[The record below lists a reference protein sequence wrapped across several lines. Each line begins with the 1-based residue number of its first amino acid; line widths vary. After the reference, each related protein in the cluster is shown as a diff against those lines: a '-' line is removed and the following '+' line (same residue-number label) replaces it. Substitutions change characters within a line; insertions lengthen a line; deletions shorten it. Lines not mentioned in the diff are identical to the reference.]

1 MKNKIITLLFIL
13 FSSLGFSQLSKTH
26 YIPPITS
33 GPSNANPQDQYLYIS
48 TPNNGDVNVTIN
60 IIGSNSESQV
70 ISKDNPWIYTISQDG
85 YSSLVQDPSSS
96 GQVTNNRGFIV
107 ESDSPIYVSARL
119 NAGGAQAGALVSK
132 GENAL
137 GTIFRVG
144 TYDNQG
150 SVSSNYM
157 NFFSFMATEDNT
169 IVNLTNNLAN
179 GFEFEHS
186 NEQFPINNIILNR
199 GESYVL
205 AARADKASA
214 NRAGL
219 IGTLISSD
227 KPIVVNTGSANG
239 SFGTGGAR
247 DYGIDQ
253 IVDLSKVGKEYIFV
267 KGNGENSYENV
278 LVVVHE
284 DNTEIFVNGDSKVTR
299 NAGEYYIVE
308 GDQFINN
315 NMYVNTSKD
324 SFVYQGIGGTTS
336 EANQGM
342 FFVPPLS
349 CGSRGD
355 VDNIPQIDK
364 IGTLTFTGGITIVTK
379 ENSEVLINGDDLSSQ
394 PGSVNITGPTS
405 VTAKNSYVT
414 YKITGLTGNVS
425 VSSSDELYVSYFN
438 FNGAA
443 ASGSFFS
450 GFASN
455 PSLDLNLSASK
466 LGSCINESGTSNV
479 VLNVSNNGNFDSV
492 QWEKKNN
499 DNTWSQISGEINSE
513 FMPTEIGSYRVKG
526 IIACD
531 GTVVE
536 YYSSEIPISQCPT
549 DFDGDGIINN
559 IDLDLDND
567 GILNSV
573 ESKGIGNI
581 DFSNTASPIINLPDG
596 TAINGV
602 ISGSIEKKGRDDHS
616 LNGNLSTFEM
626 QVEDG
631 VDQELKYALTFSENL
646 NINIKDNPNV
656 SVAIRKGESFIIKS
670 SPASSNITLLDPSN
684 NLLIDTNFD
693 DEFENNVTEFT
704 SNEIRFKFNTN
715 STATIDYELFATE
728 INGITF
734 THKYSTTETGESIF
748 VPSVYV
754 YDYKNDSDGDGN
766 EDMFEIDSDNDG
778 CNDIIEADF
787 TALENY
793 QGDPDNNGIYGDG
806 AQTFDNGLV
815 TGRGLIKIHND
826 ANGYGTDPKKDSN
839 GNYLFQITGS
849 PVQIIDEPISTV
861 GCEGSTIEFEIN
873 ATSSGGDISYQWQF
887 FNLENSNWDNLSDS
901 DSYSGTN
908 SSKLIISSISTSMD
922 GRYRVAL
929 KSETYLCE
937 SYSDENINL
946 SVNAAPDNPIVSQI
960 QTFCQSDSSKIS
972 DLNTNNL
979 GSNTLFWYDSID
991 STTPLDSSTLLE
1003 HNTFYYAEYVDEKG
1017 CVSSGRT
1024 ESKAFISNPIL
1035 TSNLEEL
1042 CIGETASL
1050 TIENIA
1056 KTASDFASD
1065 NDLVFIANNGEPVSW
1080 PTEYGKTYFL
1090 IQANTNKVGFEPI
1103 DWPDAKELT
1112 DSYNSGDSNASA
1124 RMYIILNAEME
1135 NTVWNG
1141 LNSMGLTGSNGVA
1154 FWLGLYQDLNDPE
1167 YQEPGNEAQN
1177 YAGWKWVN
1185 GQKLSDTGYTNW
1197 FTAEPNNAGGT
1208 EHHGQFEFGNF
1219 GIKWNDMSVGSQ
1231 SGKSWPLFEY
1241 TGSTDI
1247 VWGYYDK
1254 DGNEIEFTDQPG
1266 TGSLDVSP
1274 TETTTYYVKVSVNDV
1289 ICYAEKTVIVNP
1301 NPISNAI
1308 QDYIFCDDDL
1318 DGDANNGSIVL
1329 EESNFE
1335 VLKSS
1340 ILGDNQSVNDFT
1352 VSFHLSEND
1361 AQTNSPIIFPFTT
1374 PEKDP
1379 LNLHWESQTT
1389 EIFVRIVNITTGC
1402 VNVGSSFNLVVN
1414 TLPIT
1419 FEVDDIIL
1427 CDDNRDG
1434 IVDGFNLSS
1443 RTNEL
1448 RSGNES
1454 TDPDDTDNQSPDN
1467 FPVSY
1472 HLSIDDAN
1480 DLNNN
1485 GLVSPYKSGNETIF
1499 YRIEKRSNEGNLIC
1513 IKTGE
1518 AFNIVVENLPFANE
1532 VNILRECDGDD
1543 PLDTNSEDGKFP
1555 FDVSKIQEKLLDG
1568 QTDVSTYYFDENDVF
1583 IGNVL
1588 PNIFETTSQTI
1599 TITIENNSDLK
1610 CSDSTTLEFI
1620 VDDSPEFYE
1629 VIIPSNCDDGVSDI
1643 DGYSE
1648 FDTSS
1653 ITETLLTNPL
1663 NNQMQSLDNY
1673 SVSYT
1678 FIDENGGS
1686 QTTSNLP
1693 NPFNTKTQSVSV
1705 TVTNKINNSCIIS
1718 ENIEFIVTPLPV
1730 INENLIKIE
1739 QCDDGKGSENDG
1751 VTLHN
1756 LTESQSLFSTNFIN
1770 ETFEYYSDE
1779 NLTQKINNPAAFY
1792 NDPLYD
1798 EVWIKITNEN
1808 GCERISKTQNG
1819 NERLKIEITVGASEI
1834 SETFIEDNNTLY
1846 AVCEDSNALSQD
1858 GLSVFSSTVLQEIN
1872 DKLIASKAIFQ
1883 DQNIRVTLHRN
1894 STDGLTGDNPINLSE
1909 KFTTS
1914 TPYTQEI
1921 WARVVNIDI
1930 TKFTCLGFA
1939 KVGELYVEP
1948 KPIANPVTIE
1958 KQCDGD
1964 SPLDFNS
1971 QDGIYPFEVS
1981 LIEEQVL
1988 NGQTDTTVTYFNEDG
2003 TQIKNFGPIFETASQ
2018 TITIRVEKNPSYPDI
2033 SNPDGLCYDETTL
2046 EFVVN
2051 DSPEAYPVV
2060 ITPHC
2065 DGDDGGSDI
2074 DGFDNFDTSEV
2085 IDLLTTNPV
2094 SGISQDLTNLNIEFT
2109 YLDELGSIQTDS
2121 KLPNPFNTK
2130 TQTVSVT
2137 IENPLNLN
2145 CIINEEIDFVV
2156 NSLPSFDIDDPT
2168 IVCLNPLPDNP
2179 LEIGTYN
2186 WKEGNDPTVYN
2197 YSWSR
2202 VDLNGAQDTAYNET
2216 TPTVKVDKGGVY
2228 TVIVEDPITFC
2239 TRSKSITVTE
2249 SEIANISL
2257 DDITIEDL
2265 TNDNTNTITI
2275 DTLNLGIGDY
2285 EFSLDEAFGPYQDEP
2300 VFESVK
2306 PGIHTIYIRD
2316 KNSYYTYD
2324 YGCGIA
2330 QIDVSVVGYRK
2341 YFTPNGDGVNETW
2354 KILGIRSDFNA
2365 GSKVYIFDRF
2375 GKLLKQLD
2383 PLSNGWDGTY
2393 LGKPMPATDYW
2404 FRTYLEDGREFKGHF
2419 SLVRGN

>member
-13 FSSLGFSQLSKTH
+13 FSSIAFSQLSKTH

-33 GPSNANPQDQYLYIS
+33 GPSNANPEDQYLYIS
-48 TPNNGDVNVTIN
+48 TPNKADVNVTIN
-60 IIGSNSESQV
+60 IIGGGSESKV
-70 ISKDNPWIYTISQDG
+70 IFNDNPWVYSISQDG
-85 YSSLVQDPSSS
+85 YSSFVQDPETTS
-96 GQVTNNRGFIV
+96 QITNNKGFII
-107 ESDSPIYVSARL
+107 EADSPIYVSARL

-132 GENAL
+132 GENAF

-169 IVNLTNNLAN
+169 IVNLTNNLTN
-179 GFEFEHS
+179 GFDFENS
-186 NEQFPINNIILNR
+186 NEQFPINNIVLNR

-284 DNTEIFVNGDSKVTR
+284 DNTEIFVNGDRKVTR

-324 SFVYQGIGGTTS
+324 TFVYQGIGGTTS

-355 VDNIPQIDK
+355 VDNIPQIDS
-364 IGTLTFTGGITIVTK
+364 IGALTFTGGITIVTK
-379 ENSEVLINGDDLSSQ
+379 ENSEVIINGDEISSQ
-394 PGSVNITGPTS
+394 PGGINVTGPTS

-414 YKITGLTGNVS
+414 YKVTGLTGNVS

-455 PSLDLNLSASK
+455 PSLDLNLSATK
-466 LGSCINESGTSNV
+466 LGSCINEAGTSNIE
-479 VLNVSNNGNFDSV
+479 LNVSNNGNFDSV

-499 DNTWSQISGEINSE
+499 DNTWSSITGQTNSK
-513 FMPTEIGSYRVKG
+513 FTPTEIGTFRVKG

-531 GTVVE
+531 GQTVE
-536 YYSSEIPISQCPT
+536 YFSSEIPISQCPD

-559 IDLDLDND
+559 VDLDQDND

-573 ESKGIGNI
+573 ESRGIGNI
-581 DFSNTASPIINLPDG
+581 DFSNTASPTINLSDG

-602 ISGSIEKKGRDDHS
+602 ISGLVSGDGS
-616 LNGNLSTFEM
+616 LTGTNQSFEM
-626 QVEDG
+626 QVEAG
-631 VDQELKYALTFSENL
+631 VDNELKYTLNFTENL
-646 NINIKDNPNV
+646 NINIKDNPNI
-656 SVAIRKGESFIIKS
+656 SVAIRNGESFIIKS

-684 NLLIDTNFD
+684 NLLVDTNFD

-715 STATIDYELFATE
+715 STATIDYELFATK
-728 INGITF
+728 IDGVTF
-734 THKYSTTETGESIF
+734 THKYSTTETGESVF
-748 VPSVYV
+748 VPNVYV
-754 YDYKNDSDGDGN
+754 YDYKNDSDEDGT
-766 EDMFEIDSDNDG
+766 EDMFDLDSDNDG
-778 CNDIIEADF
+778 CDDIIEADF

-793 QGDPDNNGIYGDG
+793 QGDPDNDGIYGDG
-806 AQTFDNGLV
+806 TQTFDNGLV
-815 TGRGLIKIHND
+815 NSRGLIKIHNEAD
-826 ANGYGTDPKKDSN
+826 GYNTDPKMDSN
-839 GNYLFQITGS
+839 GNYLFQIAGV
-849 PVQIIDEPISTV
+849 PVQIIDEPSSTE
-861 GCEGSTIEFEIN
+861 GCEGSTVEFEIN
-873 ATSSGGDISYQWQF
+873 ATSSGEGISYQWQF

-901 DSYSGTN
+901 DSYSGTS

-937 SYSDENINL
+937 SFSDGNVNL
-946 SVNAAPDNPIVSQI
+946 SVNTAPDNPIVTQI

-972 DLNTNNL
+972 DLKTNNL
-979 GSNTLFWYDSID
+979 GSNTLYWYDSID
-991 STTPLDSSTLLE
+991 STTPLDSSSLLE
-1003 HNTFYYAEYVDEKG
+1003 HNSFYYAEYVDEKG
-1017 CVSSGRT
+1017 CISSGRT

-1035 TSNLEEL
+1035 TSTFEEL

-1065 NDLVFIANNGEPVSW
+1065 NDLVFIKNNGEPVSW
-1080 PTEYGKTYFL
+1080 STEYGQTYFL

-1124 RMYIILNAEME
+1124 RMYVILNADME
-1135 NTVWNG
+1135 NAVWNG

-1231 SGKSWPLFEY
+1231 NGKSWPLFEY

-1308 QDYIFCDDDL
+1308 QDYVFCDDDL

-1335 VLKSS
+1335 VLKPS
-1340 ILGDNQSVNDFT
+1340 ILGDNQSLNDFT
-1352 VSFHLSEND
+1352 VSFHLSEDD
-1361 AQTNSPIIFPFTT
+1361 AQTNNPIIFPFTT

-1379 LNLHWESQTT
+1379 LKLHWESQTT
-1389 EIFVRIVNITTGC
+1389 EIFVRIVNNTTGC

-1434 IVDGFNLSS
+1434 IVDGFDLSS

-1499 YRIEKRSNEGNLIC
+1499 YRIEKRSNEGDLIC

-1532 VNILRECDGDD
+1532 VTILRQCDGDD

-1568 QTDVSTYYFDENDVF
+1568 QTDVTTYYFDENDVF

-1599 TITIENNSDLK
+1599 TITVENDSDLK

-1756 LTESQSLFSTNFIN
+1756 LTESQSLFSTNFTN

-1779 NLTQKINNPAAFY
+1779 NLTQKIDNPTSFY

-1798 EVWIKITNEN
+1798 EVWVKIISEN

-1858 GLSVFSSTVLQEIN
+1858 GLSVFSSSVLQEIN

-1909 KFTTS
+1909 EFTTS

-1930 TKFTCLGFA
+1930 TEFTCLGFE

-1964 SPLDFNS
+1964 SPLDLDS
-1971 QDGIYPFEVS
+1971 QDGIYPFDVS

-1988 NGQTDTTVTYFNEDG
+1988 NGQTDATVTYFNEDG
-2003 TQIKNFGPIFETASQ
+2003 TQIKNFGPVFETASQ
-2018 TITIRVEKNPSYPDI
+2018 TVTIRVEKKPSYPDI
-2033 SNPDGLCYDETTL
+2033 SNPDGLCYDETSL

-2051 DSPEAYPVV
+2051 DSPEAYPV
-2060 ITPHC
+2060 ILAPHC
-2065 DGDDGGSDI
+2065 DGDDGDSDI
-2074 DGFDNFDTSEV
+2074 DGFDNFDTSEI
-2085 IDLLTTNPV
+2085 IDLLTTNPI
-2094 SGISQDLTNLNIEFT
+2094 SGISQDVSKLNIEFT
-2109 YLDELGSIQTDS
+2109 YLNELGSIQTDS

-2145 CIINEEIDFVV
+2145 CIITQEIDFVV
-2156 NSLPSFDIDDPT
+2156 NPLPSFDIDDE
-2168 IVCLNPLPDNP
+2168 IVVCLNPLPDNP

-2186 WKEGNDPTVYN
+2186 WNGGNDPTIYN

-2202 VDLNGAQDTAYNET
+2202 VDLNGAQDTAYSET
-2216 TPTVKVDKGGVY
+2216 TQTIKVDKGGVY
-2228 TVIVEDPITFC
+2228 TVIVEDAITFC

-2249 SEIANISL
+2249 SEMANISL
-2257 DDITIEDL
+2257 DDITVEDL

-2330 QIDVSVVGYRK
+2330 QIDVSVIGYRK

-2404 FRTYLEDGREFKGHF
+2404 FRTFLE
-2419 SLVRGN
+2419 VRRWQVSF

>member
-13 FSSLGFSQLSKTH
+13 FSSLGFSQLSKIH

-70 ISKDNPWIYTISQDG
+70 ISKDTPWIYTISQDG
-85 YSSLVQDPSSS
+85 YSSFVQDPSST

-169 IVNLTNNLAN
+169 SVNLTNNLTN

-199 GESYVL
+199 GESYLL

-253 IVDLSKVGKEYIFV
+253 IVDLSKVGKEYVFV

-324 SFVYQGIGGTTS
+324 TFVYQGIGGTTS

-394 PGSVNITGPTS
+394 PGSINVTGPTS

-414 YKITGLTGNVS
+414 YKVTGLTGNVS

-513 FMPTEIGSYRVKG
+513 FTPTEIGSYRVKG

-536 YYSSEIPISQCPT
+536 YYSSEIPISQCPD

-559 IDLDLDND
+559 VDLDQDND

-573 ESKGIGNI
+573 ESRGVGNI
-581 DFSNTASPIINLPDG
+581 DFSNTASPTIRLSDG
-596 TAINGV
+596 TAINGA
-602 ISGSIEKKGRDDHS
+602 ISGLVSGDGS
-616 LNGNLSTFEM
+616 LSGQNQSFEM
-626 QVEDG
+626 QVEAG
-631 VDQELKYALTFSENL
+631 VDQELKYALTFNENF

-656 SVAIRKGESFIIKS
+656 SVAIRNGESFIIKS
-670 SPASSNITLLDPSN
+670 SPASSNITLLDPNN
-684 NLLIDTNFD
+684 NLLVDTNFD
-693 DEFENNVTEFT
+693 DEFENNITEFT

-715 STATIDYELFATE
+715 STATIDYELFATK
-728 INGITF
+728 IDGVTF
-734 THKYSTTETGESIF
+734 THKYSTTETGESVF
-748 VPSVYV
+748 VPNVYV

-766 EDMFEIDSDNDG
+766 EDMFERDSDNDG
-778 CNDIIEADF
+778 CDDVIEADF

-793 QGDPDNNGIYGDG
+793 QGDPDNDGIYGTG

-815 TGRGLIKIHND
+815 DDRGRIKMHFD
-826 ANGYGTDPKKDSN
+826 NGGYDKDPKKDSN
-839 GNYLFQITGS
+839 DNYLFQTVGS
-849 PVQIIDEPISTV
+849 PAVIRTQPQSTS
-861 GCEGSTIEFEIN
+861 GCEGSIVEFEVS
-873 ATSSGGDISYQWQF
+873 ATSESGAIQYQWQF
-887 FNLENSNWDNLSDS
+887 YNLTNETWDDLEDTGA
-901 DSYSGTN
+901 YSGTKTE
-908 SSKLIISSISTSMD
+908 KLTLSSITTEMD
-922 GRYRVAL
+922 GRYRVL
-929 KSETYLCE
+929 VNSEFYLCE
-937 SYSDENINL
+937 TESDGNVNL
-946 SVNAAPDNPIVSQI
+946 QVISSPDPPIVSPI
-960 QTFCQSDSSKIS
+960 QTFCFTDSPTVGDLIIDPSNPAGLTIQIFDDYDPNDASVGNELDTTVALIDGQKYYIQVTNSDGCVSVAKSETKVLLSNPVLTASIAESCPGDEITITVSGVPQTALDFELANPTLTKILS
-972 DLNTNNL
+972 DHVNDEGRISTYFVDPTARTFTQAENLLPTYGTGASMYQINDLNEHDAVWNSIVKNNL
-979 GSNTLFWYDSID
+979 DGQIPLWLGLKQIPSLNPNQKFDEGWFWLDGRK
-991 STTPLDSSTLLE
+991 LDSSW
-1003 HNTFYYAEYVDEKG
+1003 
-1017 CVSSGRT
+1017 
-1024 ESKAFISNPIL
+1024 
-1035 TSNLEEL
+1035 NLWQ
-1042 CIGETASL
+1042 S
-1050 TIENIA
+1050 
-1056 KTASDFASD
+1056 
-1065 NDLVFIANNGEPVSW
+1065 GEPNDYDLDKSDSDGIDDG
-1080 PTEYGKTYFL
+1080 TEDFGHFNLAGAGKFL
-1090 IQANTNKVGFEPI
+1090 NDYPEEVESRPLYEFSGTTTVKWYYEDPSSPGTFIDIPI
-1103 DWPDAKELT
+1103 
-1112 DSYNSGDSNASA
+1112 NAS
-1124 RMYIILNAEME
+1124 
-1135 NTVWNG
+1135 T
-1141 LNSMGLTGSNGVA
+1141 LT
-1154 FWLGLYQDLNDPE
+1154 LKPE
-1167 YQEPGNEAQN
+1167 
-1177 YAGWKWVN
+1177 
-1185 GQKLSDTGYTNW
+1185 
-1197 FTAEPNNAGGT
+1197 F
-1208 EHHGQFEFGNF
+1208 
-1219 GIKWNDMSVGSQ
+1219 
-1231 SGKSWPLFEY
+1231 
-1241 TGSTDI
+1241 
-1247 VWGYYDK
+1247 
-1254 DGNEIEFTDQPG
+1254 
-1266 TGSLDVSP
+1266 
-1274 TETTTYYVKVSVNDV
+1274 TTTYFIDV
-1289 ICYAEKTVIVNP
+1289 TTNGVVCSTSITHTVNP
-1301 NPISNAI
+1301 LPEINAI
-1308 QDYIFCDDDL
+1308 PDYIFCDDDS
-1318 DGDANNGSIVL
+1318 DGDANNGSITLQEDDFNVL
-1329 EESNFE
+1329 RP
-1335 VLKSS
+1335 S
-1340 ILGDNQSVNDFT
+1340 ILGQNQNVADFT
-1352 VSFHLSEND
+1352 FTYHVSDENAQNGED
-1361 AQTNSPIIFPFTT
+1361 AISFPYTT
-1374 PEKDP
+1374 PSKETTA
-1379 LNLHWESQTT
+1379 LHWENIST
-1389 EIFVRIVNITTGC
+1389 EIYVRVVNNTTGC
-1402 VNVGSSFNLVVN
+1402 VTSGKAFDLVVN

-1419 FEVDDIIL
+1419 FEVDDILI
-1427 CDDNRDG
+1427 CDDDYDG
-1434 IVDGFNLSS
+1434 VVTGFNLELRSG
-1443 RTNEL
+1443 EL
-1448 RSGNES
+1448 RSGNET
-1454 TDPDDTDNQSPDN
+1454 TDPNDIDNQSPDN
-1467 FPVSY
+1467 FPITY
-1472 HLSIDDAN
+1472 HLSLDDAN
-1480 DLNNN
+1480 DLNSS
-1485 GLVSPYKSGNETIF
+1485 GITSPYESGNATIY
-1499 YRIEKRSNEGNLIC
+1499 YRIQKMTNDGQLIC
-1513 IKTGE
+1513 FKTGE
-1518 AFNIVVENLPFANE
+1518 AFNLV
-1532 VNILRECDGDD
+1532 
-1543 PLDTNSEDGKFP
+1543 
-1555 FDVSKIQEKLLDG
+1555 
-1568 QTDVSTYYFDENDVF
+1568 
-1583 IGNVL
+1583 
-1588 PNIFETTSQTI
+1588 
-1599 TITIENNSDLK
+1599 
-1610 CSDSTTLEFI
+1610 
-1620 VDDSPEFYE
+1620 
-1629 VIIPSNCDDGVSDI
+1629 
-1643 DGYSE
+1643 
-1648 FDTSS
+1648 
-1653 ITETLLTNPL
+1653 
-1663 NNQMQSLDNY
+1663 
-1673 SVSYT
+1673 
-1678 FIDENGGS
+1678 
-1686 QTTSNLP
+1686 
-1693 NPFNTKTQSVSV
+1693 
-1705 TVTNKINNSCIIS
+1705 
-1718 ENIEFIVTPLPV
+1718 VTPLPV
-1730 INENLIKIE
+1730 IKTEFVNIE
-1739 QCDDGKGSENDG
+1739 QCDDGKGTDNDG

-1756 LTESQSLFSTNFIN
+1756 LTESQLLFSDNYEN
-1770 ETFEYYSDE
+1770 AVFEYYTDLD
-1779 NLTQKINNPAAFY
+1779 LTQKIEDPTAYENVAF
-1792 NDPLYD
+1792 NDTVYL
-1798 EVWIKITNEN
+1798 KITSSD
-1808 GCERISKTQNG
+1808 GCEMTSKSPSG
-1819 NERLKIEITVGASEI
+1819 SDRLVINIRVGASEI

-1846 AVCEDSNALSQD
+1846 SVCEDSDALSQD
-1858 GLSVFSSTVLQEIN
+1858 GLSLFSSSVLQEIN
-1872 DKLIASKAIFQ
+1872 TKLINSNPKFA
-1883 DQNIRVTLHRN
+1883 DQNIKVTLHRN
-1894 STDGLTGDNPINLSE
+1894 STDGLTGENPINLNE
-1909 KFTTS
+1909 DFTSS

-1921 WARVVNIDI
+1921 WARIVNIDI
-1930 TKFTCLGFA
+1930 TEFTCLGYA

-1964 SPLDFNS
+1964 SPLDLDS
-1971 QDGIYPFEVS
+1971 QDGIYPFDVS
-1981 LIEEQVL
+1981 LIEQQVI
-1988 NGQTDTTVTYFNEDG
+1988 NGQAGTSVTYFNEDG
-2003 TQIKNFGPIFETASQ
+2003 TQIENFGPFFETASQ
-2018 TITIRVEKNPSYPDI
+2018 TITIRLERDPSYPNV
-2033 SNPDGLCYDETTL
+2033 SNPDGVCYDETTL

-2060 ITPHC
+2060 LDAHC
-2065 DGDDGGSDI
+2065 DGDDGASDT
-2074 DGFDNFDTSEV
+2074 DGYDIFDTSNV
-2085 IDLLTTNPV
+2085 ISTLTTNPDT
-2094 SGISQDLTNLNIEFT
+2094 GISQDVSKLNITFT
-2109 YLDELGSIQTDS
+2109 YIDELGVVKTDD

-2145 CIINEEIDFVV
+2145 CVITQEIDFVV
-2156 NSLPSFDIDDPT
+2156 NPLPSFDIDDET

-2179 LEIGTYN
+2179 IEVGTFN
-2186 WKEGNDPTVYN
+2186 WNGANDPTIYN

-2202 VDLNGAQDTAYNET
+2202 VDLNGVNDTAYNET
-2216 TPTVKVDKGGVY
+2216 TETIKVDKGGVY
-2228 TVIVEDPITFC
+2228 TVIVEDAITFC

-2249 SEIANISL
+2249 SEMATISL
-2257 DDITIEDL
+2257 EDITVEDL
-2265 TNDNTNTITI
+2265 KNDDTNSVTIN
-2275 DTLNLGIGDY
+2275 TLNLGIGDY
-2285 EFSLDEAFGPYQDEP
+2285 EFSLDEPFGPYQDEP

-2330 QIDVSVVGYRK
+2330 QIDISVIGYRK
-2341 YFTPNGDGVNETW
+2341 YFTPNGDGINETW

-2365 GSKVYIFDRF
+2365 KSNVYIFDRF
-2375 GKLLKQLD
+2375 GKLIKELD
-2383 PLSNGWDGTY
+2383 PLTDGWDGTY

-2419 SLVRGN
+2419 SLIRGN

>member
-1 MKNKIITLLFIL
+1 MF
-13 FSSLGFSQLSKTH
+13 
-26 YIPPITS
+26 
-33 GPSNANPQDQYLYIS
+33 
-48 TPNNGDVNVTIN
+48 
-60 IIGSNSESQV
+60 
-70 ISKDNPWIYTISQDG
+70 
-85 YSSLVQDPSSS
+85 
-96 GQVTNNRGFIV
+96 
-107 ESDSPIYVSARL
+107 
-119 NAGGAQAGALVSK
+119 
-132 GENAL
+132 
-137 GTIFRVG
+137 
-144 TYDNQG
+144 
-150 SVSSNYM
+150 
-157 NFFSFMATEDNT
+157 
-169 IVNLTNNLAN
+169 
-179 GFEFEHS
+179 
-186 NEQFPINNIILNR
+186 
-199 GESYVL
+199 
-205 AARADKASA
+205 
-214 NRAGL
+214 
-219 IGTLISSD
+219 
-227 KPIVVNTGSANG
+227 
-239 SFGTGGAR
+239 
-247 DYGIDQ
+247 
-253 IVDLSKVGKEYIFV
+253 DL
-267 KGNGENSYENV
+267 
-278 LVVVHE
+278 
-284 DNTEIFVNGDSKVTR
+284 
-299 NAGEYYIVE
+299 
-308 GDQFINN
+308 
-315 NMYVNTSKD
+315 
-324 SFVYQGIGGTTS
+324 
-336 EANQGM
+336 
-342 FFVPPLS
+342 
-349 CGSRGD
+349 
-355 VDNIPQIDK
+355 
-364 IGTLTFTGGITIVTK
+364 
-379 ENSEVLINGDDLSSQ
+379 
-394 PGSVNITGPTS
+394 
-405 VTAKNSYVT
+405 
-414 YKITGLTGNVS
+414 
-425 VSSSDELYVSYFN
+425 
-438 FNGAA
+438 
-443 ASGSFFS
+443 
-450 GFASN
+450 
-455 PSLDLNLSASK
+455 
-466 LGSCINESGTSNV
+466 
-479 VLNVSNNGNFDSV
+479 
-492 QWEKKNN
+492 
-499 DNTWSQISGEINSE
+499 
-513 FMPTEIGSYRVKG
+513 
-526 IIACD
+526 
-531 GTVVE
+531 
-536 YYSSEIPISQCPT
+536 
-549 DFDGDGIINN
+549 
-559 IDLDLDND
+559 
-567 GILNSV
+567 
-573 ESKGIGNI
+573 
-581 DFSNTASPIINLPDG
+581 
-596 TAINGV
+596 
-602 ISGSIEKKGRDDHS
+602 
-616 LNGNLSTFEM
+616 
-626 QVEDG
+626 
-631 VDQELKYALTFSENL
+631 
-646 NINIKDNPNV
+646 
-656 SVAIRKGESFIIKS
+656 
-670 SPASSNITLLDPSN
+670 
-684 NLLIDTNFD
+684 
-693 DEFENNVTEFT
+693 
-704 SNEIRFKFNTN
+704 
-715 STATIDYELFATE
+715 
-728 INGITF
+728 
-734 THKYSTTETGESIF
+734 
-748 VPSVYV
+748 
-754 YDYKNDSDGDGN
+754 
-766 EDMFEIDSDNDG
+766 DSDNDG
-778 CNDIIEADF
+778 CDDIIEADF

-793 QGDPDNNGIYGDG
+793 QGDPDNDGIYGTG

-815 TGRGLIKIHND
+815 DDRGRIKMHFD
-826 ANGYGTDPKKDSN
+826 NGGYNKDPKKDSN
-839 GNYLFQITGS
+839 GNYLFQIAGV
-849 PVQIIDEPISTV
+849 PVQIIDEPISTD
-861 GCEGSTIEFEIN
+861 GCEGSTVEFEIN
-873 ATSSGGDISYQWQF
+873 ATSSGGGISYQWQF

-901 DSYSGTN
+901 GSYSGTS

-937 SYSDENINL
+937 SFSDGNVNL

-979 GSNTLFWYDSID
+979 GSNTLYWYDSID
-991 STTPLDSSTLLE
+991 STTPLDSSILLE

-1024 ESKAFISNPIL
+1024 ESKAFISNPVL

-1056 KTASDFASD
+1056 KTASDFAAD
-1065 NDLVFIANNGEPVSW
+1065 NDLIFITNNNEPVAW
-1080 PTEYGKTYFL
+1080 ETEFGKTYFM
-1090 IQANTNKVGFEPI
+1090 IQSGTGKSGSNPI
-1103 DWPDAKELT
+1103 DWTTAKELT
-1112 DSYNSGDSNASA
+1112 DNYNSGDSNTSA
-1124 RMYIILNAEME
+1124 RMYVVLNSDME
-1135 NTVWNG
+1135 NAVWNG
-1141 LNSMGLTGSNGVA
+1141 LNSMGLTGSDGIY

-1167 YQEPGNEAQN
+1167 YQEPGDEAQN

-1185 GQKLSDTGYTNW
+1185 GQYLKDTYSNW
-1197 FTAEPNNAGGT
+1197 WPNEPNDAGN
-1208 EHHGQFEFGNF
+1208 EHYAQFEFSNN
-1219 GIKWNDMSVGSQ
+1219 GIKWNDMSIGNGQ
-1231 SGKSWPLFEY
+1231 SWPLFEY

-1301 NPISNAI
+1301 NPISNVI
-1308 QDYIFCDDDL
+1308 QDYVFCDDDL

-1335 VLKSS
+1335 VLKPS

-1352 VSFHLSEND
+1352 VSFHLSEDD
-1361 AQTNSPIIFPFTT
+1361 AQTNNPIIFPFTT

-1379 LNLHWESQTT
+1379 LKLHWESQIT
-1389 EIFVRIVNITTGC
+1389 EIFVRIVNNTTGC

-1434 IVDGFNLSS
+1434 IVDGFDLSS

-1480 DLNNN
+1480 DINNN

-1499 YRIEKRSNEGNLIC
+1499 YRIEKRSNEGDLIC

-1532 VNILRECDGDD
+1532 VTILRECDGDD

-1568 QTDVSTYYFDENDVF
+1568 QTDVTTYYFDENDVF

-1599 TITIENNSDLK
+1599 TITVENDSDLK

-1756 LTESQSLFSTNFIN
+1756 LTESQSLFSTNFTN

-1779 NLTQKINNPAAFY
+1779 NLTQKIDNPTSFY

-1798 EVWIKITNEN
+1798 EVWVKIISEN

-1858 GLSVFSSTVLQEIN
+1858 GLSVFSSSVLQEIN

-1909 KFTTS
+1909 EFTTS

-1930 TKFTCLGFA
+1930 TEFTCLGFE

-1964 SPLDFNS
+1964 SPLDLDS
-1971 QDGIYPFEVS
+1971 QDGIYPFDVS

-1988 NGQTDTTVTYFNEDG
+1988 NGQTDATVTYFNEDG
-2003 TQIKNFGPIFETASQ
+2003 TQIKNFGPVFETASQ
-2018 TITIRVEKNPSYPDI
+2018 TVTIRVEKKPSYPDI
-2033 SNPDGLCYDETTL
+2033 SNPDGLCYDETSL

-2051 DSPEAYPVV
+2051 DSPEAYPV
-2060 ITPHC
+2060 ILAPHC
-2065 DGDDGGSDI
+2065 DGDDGDSDI
-2074 DGFDNFDTSEV
+2074 DGFDNFDTSEI
-2085 IDLLTTNPV
+2085 IDLLTTNPI
-2094 SGISQDLTNLNIEFT
+2094 SGISQDVSKLNIEFT
-2109 YLDELGSIQTDS
+2109 YLNELGSIQTDS

-2145 CIINEEIDFVV
+2145 CIITQEIDFVV
-2156 NSLPSFDIDDPT
+2156 NPLPSFDIDDE
-2168 IVCLNPLPDNP
+2168 IVVCLNPLPDNP

-2186 WKEGNDPTVYN
+2186 WNGGNDPTIYN

-2202 VDLNGAQDTAYNET
+2202 VDLNGAQDTAYSET
-2216 TPTVKVDKGGVY
+2216 T
-2228 TVIVEDPITFC
+2228 
-2239 TRSKSITVTE
+2239 R
-2249 SEIANISL
+2249 N
-2257 DDITIEDL
+2257 
-2265 TNDNTNTITI
+2265 
-2275 DTLNLGIGDY
+2275 
-2285 EFSLDEAFGPYQDEP
+2285 YQ
-2300 VFESVK
+2300 S
-2306 PGIHTIYIRD
+2306 R
-2316 KNSYYTYD
+2316 
-2324 YGCGIA
+2324 
-2330 QIDVSVVGYRK
+2330 
-2341 YFTPNGDGVNETW
+2341 
-2354 KILGIRSDFNA
+2354 
-2365 GSKVYIFDRF
+2365 
-2375 GKLLKQLD
+2375 
-2383 PLSNGWDGTY
+2383 
-2393 LGKPMPATDYW
+2393 
-2404 FRTYLEDGREFKGHF
+2404 
-2419 SLVRGN
+2419 

>member
-324 SFVYQGIGGTTS
+324 SFVYQGIGGTTN

-492 QWEKKNN
+492 QWEKKNA
-499 DNTWSQISGEINSE
+499 DNTWSSITGQTNSQ
-513 FMPTEIGSYRVKG
+513 FTPTEIGSYRVKG

-536 YYSSEIPISQCPT
+536 YYSSEIPISQCPD

-559 IDLDLDND
+559 IDLDHDND

-573 ESKGIGNI
+573 ESRGIGNI
-581 DFSNTASPIINLPDG
+581 DFSNTASPTINLSDG

-602 ISGSIEKKGRDDHS
+602 ISGLVSGDGS
-616 LNGNLSTFEM
+616 LTGTNQSFEM
-626 QVEDG
+626 QVEAG
-631 VDQELKYALTFSENL
+631 VDNELQYTLNFTENL
-646 NINIKDNPNV
+646 NINIKDNPNI
-656 SVAIRKGESFIIKS
+656 SVAIRNGESFIIKS
-670 SPASSNITLLDPSN
+670 SPSSSNITLLDPSN

-704 SNEIRFKFNTN
+704 SNEIRFKFNTS

-734 THKYSTTETGESIF
+734 THKYSTTETGESVF
-748 VPSVYV
+748 VPNVYV

-766 EDMFEIDSDNDG
+766 EDMFEKDSDNDG
-778 CNDIIEADF
+778 CDDIIEADF

-793 QGDPDNNGIYGDG
+793 QGDPDNDGIYGTG
-806 AQTFDNGLV
+806 VQTFDNGLV
-815 TGRGLIKIHND
+815 DDRGRIKMHFD
-826 ANGYGTDPKKDSN
+826 EGGYAVDPKKDSSD
-839 GNYLFQITGS
+839 NYLFQITGA
-849 PVQIIDEPISTV
+849 PVQIIDEPISTE
-861 GCEGSTIEFEIN
+861 GCEGSTVEFEIN

-901 DSYSGTN
+901 DSYSGTS

-937 SYSDENINL
+937 NFSDGNVNL

-960 QTFCQSDSSKIS
+960 QTFCQSDSSKVS

-979 GSNTLFWYDSID
+979 GSNTLYWYDSVD
-991 STTPLDSSTLLE
+991 STTPLDSSTLLQ

-1024 ESKAFISNPIL
+1024 ESKAFISNPVL

-1056 KTASDFASD
+1056 KTASDFAAD
-1065 NDLVFIANNGEPVSW
+1065 NDLIFITNNNEPVEW
-1080 PTEYGKTYFL
+1080 ETEFGKTYFM
-1090 IQANTNKVGFEPI
+1090 IQSGTGQSGSNPI
-1103 DWPDAKELT
+1103 DWTTAKELT
-1112 DSYNSGDSNASA
+1112 DNYNSGDSNTSA
-1124 RMYIILNAEME
+1124 RMYVVLNSDME
-1135 NTVWNG
+1135 NAVWNG
-1141 LNSMGLTGSNGVA
+1141 LNSMGLTGSDGIY

-1167 YQEPGNEAQN
+1167 YQEPGDEAQN

-1185 GQKLSDTGYTNW
+1185 GQYLKDTYSNW
-1197 FTAEPNNAGGT
+1197 WPNEPNDAGN
-1208 EHHGQFEFGNF
+1208 EDYAQFEFSNN
-1219 GIKWNDMSVGSQ
+1219 GIKWNDMSIGN
-1231 SGKSWPLFEY
+1231 GESWPLFEY

-1308 QDYIFCDDDL
+1308 QDYVFCDDDL

-1335 VLKSS
+1335 VLKPS

-1352 VSFHLSEND
+1352 VSFHLSEDD
-1361 AQTNSPIIFPFTT
+1361 AQTNNPIIFPFTT
-1374 PEKDP
+1374 PEKDA
-1379 LNLHWESQTT
+1379 LNLHWESQIT
-1389 EIFVRIVNITTGC
+1389 EVFVRIVNNTTGC

-1434 IVDGFNLSS
+1434 IVDGFDLSS

-1485 GLVSPYKSGNETIF
+1485 GLVSPYESGNETIF
-1499 YRIEKRSNEGNLIC
+1499 YRIEKRSNEGDLIC

-1532 VNILRECDGDD
+1532 VTILRECDGDD

-1568 QTDVSTYYFDENDVF
+1568 QTDVTTYYFDENDVF

-1599 TITIENNSDLK
+1599 TITVENDSDLK

-1756 LTESQSLFSTNFIN
+1756 LTESQSLFSTNFTN

-1779 NLTQKINNPAAFY
+1779 NLTQKIDNPSSFY

-1872 DKLIASKAIFQ
+1872 DKLIASKSIFQ

-2145 CIINEEIDFVV
+2145 CIINEEIDFIV
-2156 NSLPSFDIDDPT
+2156 NPLPSFDIDDPT

>member
-1 MKNKIITLLFIL
+1 M
-13 FSSLGFSQLSKTH
+13 
-26 YIPPITS
+26 
-33 GPSNANPQDQYLYIS
+33 
-48 TPNNGDVNVTIN
+48 
-60 IIGSNSESQV
+60 
-70 ISKDNPWIYTISQDG
+70 
-85 YSSLVQDPSSS
+85 
-96 GQVTNNRGFIV
+96 
-107 ESDSPIYVSARL
+107 
-119 NAGGAQAGALVSK
+119 SK
-132 GENAL
+132 GENAF

-169 IVNLTNNLAN
+169 IVNLTNNLTH
-179 GFEFEHS
+179 GFDFENS
-186 NEQFPINNIILNR
+186 NEQFPINNIVLNR

-324 SFVYQGIGGTTS
+324 TFVYQGIGGTTS

-355 VDNIPQIDK
+355 VDNIPQIDS
-364 IGTLTFTGGITIVTK
+364 IGALTFTGGITIVTK
-379 ENSEVLINGDDLSSQ
+379 ENSEVIINGDEISSQ
-394 PGSVNITGPTS
+394 PGGINVTGPTS

-414 YKITGLTGNVS
+414 YKVTGLTGNVS

-455 PSLDLNLSASK
+455 PSLDLNLSATK
-466 LGSCINESGTSNV
+466 LGSCINEAGTSNIE
-479 VLNVSNNGNFDSV
+479 LNVSNNGNFDSV

-499 DNTWSQISGEINSE
+499 DNTWSSITGQTNSK
-513 FMPTEIGSYRVKG
+513 FTPTEIGTFRVKG

-531 GTVVE
+531 GQTVE
-536 YYSSEIPISQCPT
+536 YFSSEIPISQCPD

-559 IDLDLDND
+559 VDLDQDND

-573 ESKGIGNI
+573 ESRGIGNI
-581 DFSNTASPIINLPDG
+581 DFSNTASPTINLSDG

-602 ISGSIEKKGRDDHS
+602 ISGLVSGDGS
-616 LNGNLSTFEM
+616 LTGTNQSFEM
-626 QVEDG
+626 QVEAG
-631 VDQELKYALTFSENL
+631 VDKELKYTLNFTENL
-646 NINIKDNPNV
+646 NINIKDNPNI
-656 SVAIRKGESFIIKS
+656 SVAIRNGESFIIKS

-684 NLLIDTNFD
+684 NLLVDTNFD

-715 STATIDYELFATE
+715 STATIDYELFATK
-728 INGITF
+728 IDGVTF
-734 THKYSTTETGESIF
+734 THKYSTTETGESVF
-748 VPSVYV
+748 VPNVYV
-754 YDYKNDSDGDGN
+754 YDYKNDSDEDGT
-766 EDMFEIDSDNDG
+766 EDMFDLDSDNDG
-778 CNDIIEADF
+778 CDDIIEADF

-793 QGDPDNNGIYGDG
+793 QGDPDNDGIYGDG
-806 AQTFDNGLV
+806 TQTFDNGLV
-815 TGRGLIKIHND
+815 NSRGLIKVHNEAD
-826 ANGYGTDPKKDSN
+826 GYSTDPKEDPVTSN
-839 GNYLFQITGS
+839 YYFQQIGQA
-849 PVQIIDEPISTV
+849 VEIIDEPSSTV
-861 GCEGSTIEFEIN
+861 GCI
-873 ATSSGGDISYQWQF
+873 GDTVSFNVSAQHPSNVITYQWQYF
-887 FNLENSNWDNLSDS
+887 DLTVGSNGDWVNIDGSNAKLSGFDSAELIITDIDTSLAGDYRVQLNTEEYKCIVNSNL
-901 DSYSGTN
+901 GTN
-908 SSKLIISSISTSMD
+908 IGLT
-922 GRYRVAL
+922 
-929 KSETYLCE
+929 
-937 SYSDENINL
+937 
-946 SVNAAPDNPIVSQI
+946 VNTPPAPPVVDPI
-960 QTFCQSDSSKIS
+960 QTFCLTDNPTVGDLEIAPAPANPAGLVIS
-972 DLNTNNL
+972 V
-979 GSNTLFWYDSID
+979 YDNYD
-991 STTPLDSSTLLE
+991 PNDGAVGALLDSSTLLVDGTTYFIQVTDSQGCIGVSRSETKVLLPNPVITPSIEESCSGDEITIAVSGVPQTALDFELANPTLTKVLTDYTDKEGRLSSYFVDPTSRSFSDAEDLLPSYGIGASMYQINDLDE
-1003 HNTFYYAEYVDEKG
+1003 HNAVFAAIQAAGLAGVPLWLGLKQFPALNPNQEFDEG
-1017 CVSSGRT
+1017 WYWLDGREFDAT
-1024 ESKAFISNPIL
+1024 W
-1035 TSNLEEL
+1035 NLWE
-1042 CIGETASL
+1042 
-1050 TIENIA
+1050 
-1056 KTASDFASD
+1056 
-1065 NDLVFIANNGEPVSW
+1065 NGEPNDYEFDADCNGTG
-1080 PTEYGKTYFL
+1080 PDTDGKDDGTEDYGHFN
-1090 IQANTNKVGFEPI
+1090 NTGNKLLNDYP
-1103 DWPDAKELT
+1103 DCPDAPSRPVYEFRGTTTVNWYYEDPLNPGT
-1112 DSYNSGDSNASA
+1112 FIDIPINASTLT
-1124 RMYIILNAEME
+1124 LN
-1135 NTVWNG
+1135 
-1141 LNSMGLTGSNGVA
+1141 
-1154 FWLGLYQDLNDPE
+1154 PE
-1167 YQEPGNEAQN
+1167 
-1177 YAGWKWVN
+1177 V
-1185 GQKLSDTGYTNW
+1185 
-1197 FTAEPNNAGGT
+1197 
-1208 EHHGQFEFGNF
+1208 
-1219 GIKWNDMSVGSQ
+1219 
-1231 SGKSWPLFEY
+1231 
-1241 TGSTDI
+1241 
-1247 VWGYYDK
+1247 
-1254 DGNEIEFTDQPG
+1254 
-1266 TGSLDVSP
+1266 
-1274 TETTTYYVKVSVNDV
+1274 TTTYFIDV
-1289 ICYAEKTVIVNP
+1289 TTNGIVCSTSYTHVVNP
-1301 NPISNAI
+1301 NPISNLI
-1308 QDYIFCDDDL
+1308 QDYVFCDDDL

-1335 VLKSS
+1335 VLKPS
-1340 ILGDNQSVNDFT
+1340 ILGDNQSLNDFT
-1352 VSFHLSEND
+1352 VSFHLSEDD
-1361 AQTNSPIIFPFTT
+1361 AQTNNPIIFPFTT

-1379 LNLHWESQTT
+1379 LKLHWESQIT
-1389 EIFVRIVNITTGC
+1389 EIFVRIVNNTTGC

-1434 IVDGFNLSS
+1434 IVDGFDLSS

-1480 DLNNN
+1480 DINNN

-1499 YRIEKRSNEGNLIC
+1499 YRIEKRSNEGDLIC

-1532 VNILRECDGDD
+1532 VTILRECDGDD

-1568 QTDVSTYYFDENDVF
+1568 QTDVTTYYFDENDVF

-1599 TITIENNSDLK
+1599 TITVENDSDLK

-1756 LTESQSLFSTNFIN
+1756 LTESQSLFSTNFTN

-1779 NLTQKINNPAAFY
+1779 NLTEKIDNPTSFY

-1798 EVWIKITNEN
+1798 EVWVKIISEN

-1858 GLSVFSSTVLQEIN
+1858 GLSVFSSSVLQEIN

-1909 KFTTS
+1909 EFTTS

-1930 TKFTCLGFA
+1930 TEFTCLGFA

-1964 SPLDFNS
+1964 SPLDLDS
-1971 QDGIYPFEVS
+1971 QDGIYPFDVS

-1988 NGQTDTTVTYFNEDG
+1988 NGQTDATVTYFNEDG
-2003 TQIKNFGPIFETASQ
+2003 TQIKNFGPVFETASQ
-2018 TITIRVEKNPSYPDI
+2018 TVTIRVEKKPSYPDI
-2033 SNPDGLCYDETTL
+2033 SNPDGLCYDETSL

-2051 DSPEAYPVV
+2051 DSPEAYPV
-2060 ITPHC
+2060 ILAPHC
-2065 DGDDGGSDI
+2065 DGDDGDSDI
-2074 DGFDNFDTSEV
+2074 DGFDNFDTSEI
-2085 IDLLTTNPV
+2085 IDLLTTNPI
-2094 SGISQDLTNLNIEFT
+2094 SGISQDVSKLNIEFT
-2109 YLDELGSIQTDS
+2109 YLNELGSIQTDS

-2145 CIINEEIDFVV
+2145 CIITQEIDFVV
-2156 NSLPSFDIDDPT
+2156 NPLPSFDIDDE
-2168 IVCLNPLPDNP
+2168 IVVCLNPLPDNP

-2186 WKEGNDPTVYN
+2186 WNGGNDPTIYN

-2202 VDLNGAQDTAYNET
+2202 VDLNGAQDTAYSET
-2216 TPTVKVDKGGVY
+2216 TETIKVDKGGVY
-2228 TVIVEDPITFC
+2228 TVIVEDAITFC

-2249 SEIANISL
+2249 SEMANISL
-2257 DDITIEDL
+2257 DDITVEDL

-2330 QIDVSVVGYRK
+2330 QIDVSVIGYRK

-2404 FRTYLEDGREFKGHF
+2404 FRTFLEDGREFKGHF

>member
-13 FSSLGFSQLSKTH
+13 FSSLAFSQLSKVH

-33 GPSNANPQDQYLYIS
+33 GPSNANPEDQYLYIS
-48 TPNNGDVNVTIN
+48 TPNKGDVNVTIN
-60 IIGSNSESQV
+60 IMGSGSESQV
-70 ISKDNPWIYTISQDG
+70 VSNDNPWIYTISQDG
-85 YSSLVQDPSSS
+85 YSSLVQNPETTSI
-96 GQVTNNRGFIV
+96 VTNNTGFII

-137 GTIFRVG
+137 GTTFRIG

-169 IVNLTNNLAN
+169 IVNLSNNLTN
-179 GFEFEHS
+179 GFDFENS
-186 NEQFPINNIILNR
+186 SEQFPFNNIILNR

-219 IGTLISSD
+219 IGTLISSS

-278 LVVVHE
+278 LIVVHE
-284 DNTEIFVNGDSKVTR
+284 DNTEIFVNGDSKATR
-299 NAGEYYIVE
+299 NSGEYYIVE
-308 GDQFINN
+308 GDQFIND
-315 NMYVNTSKD
+315 NMYVNTSND
-324 SFVYQGIGGTTS
+324 TFVYQGIGGTNS

-355 VDNIPQIDK
+355 VDNIPYIDK
-364 IGTLTFTGGITIVTK
+364 IGNLTFTGGITIVTK
-379 ENSEVLINGDDLSSQ
+379 ENSEVIINGDEISSQ
-394 PGSVNITGPTS
+394 PGGVNVTGPTS

-414 YKITGLTGNVS
+414 YKVTGLTGNVS

-438 FNGAA
+438 LNGAA

-455 PSLDLNLSASK
+455 PSLDLNLSATK
-466 LGSCINESGTSNV
+466 LGSCISEAGTSNIE
-479 VLNVSNNGNFDSV
+479 LNVSNNGNFDSV
-492 QWEKKNN
+492 QWEKKNA
-499 DNTWSQISGEINSE
+499 DNTWSSITGQTNSQFTPTQIG
-513 FMPTEIGSYRVKG
+513 TYRVKG

-531 GTVVE
+531 GETVE
-536 YYSSEIPISQCPT
+536 YYSSEIPISQCPD

-559 IDLDLDND
+559 LDLDQDND

-573 ESKGIGNI
+573 ESRGIGNI
-581 DFSNTASPIINLPDG
+581 DFSNTASPTINLSDG
-596 TAINGV
+596 TAINGA
-602 ISGSIEKKGRDDHS
+602 ISGLVNGDGS
-616 LNGNLSTFEM
+616 LSGQNQSFEM
-626 QVEDG
+626 QVEAG
-631 VDQELKYALTFSENL
+631 VDQELKYALTFTENL
-646 NINIKDNPNV
+646 NINVKDNQNV
-656 SVAIRKGESFIIKS
+656 SVAIRNGESFIIKS

-684 NLLIDTNFD
+684 NLLVDTNFD

-715 STATIDYELFATE
+715 STATIDYELFATK
-728 INGITF
+728 IDGVTF
-734 THKYSTTETGESIF
+734 THKYSTTETGESVF
-748 VPSVYV
+748 VPNVYV

-793 QGDPDNNGIYGDG
+793 QGDLDNDGIYGDG
-806 AQTFDNGLV
+806 TQTFDNGLV
-815 TGRGLIKIHND
+815 NSRGLIKVHND
-826 ANGYGTDPKKDSN
+826 ADGYNTDPKKDSN
-839 GNYLFQITGS
+839 GNYLFQIAGN
-849 PVQIIDEPISTV
+849 PVQIIDEPISTD
-861 GCEGSTIEFEIN
+861 GCEGSTVEFEIN
-873 ATSSGGDISYQWQF
+873 ATSSGEGISYQWQF

-901 DSYSGTN
+901 GSYSGTS

-937 SYSDENINL
+937 SYSNGNVNL

-979 GSNTLFWYDSID
+979 GANTLYWYDSID

-1003 HNTFYYAEYVDEKG
+1003 HNSFYYAEYVDEKG

-1035 TSNLEEL
+1035 TSTFEEL

-1065 NDLVFIANNGEPVSW
+1065 NDLVFIKNNGEPVSW
-1080 PTEYGKTYFL
+1080 PTEYGQTYFL

-1124 RMYIILNAEME
+1124 RMYVILNADME
-1135 NTVWNG
+1135 NAVWNG

-1197 FTAEPNNAGGT
+1197 FTAEPNNAGDT

-1231 SGKSWPLFEY
+1231 NGKSWPLFEY

-1254 DGNEIEFTDQPG
+1254 DGNEIEFTEQPG

-1274 TETTTYYVKVSVNDV
+1274 TETTTYYVKVSVNNV

-1301 NPISNAI
+1301 NPISNTI
-1308 QDYIFCDDDL
+1308 QDYVFCDDDL

-1335 VLKSS
+1335 VLKPS

-1352 VSFHLSEND
+1352 VSFHLSEDD
-1361 AQTNSPIIFPFTT
+1361 AQTNNPIIFPFTT
-1374 PEKDP
+1374 PEKDASKS
-1379 LNLHWESQTT
+1379 HWESQIT
-1389 EIFVRIVNITTGC
+1389 EVFVRIVNNTTGC

-1434 IVDGFNLSS
+1434 IVDGFDLSS

-1467 FPVSY
+1467 FPVTY

-1499 YRIEKRSNEGNLIC
+1499 YRIEKRSNEGDLIC

-1532 VNILRECDGDD
+1532 VTILRQCDGDD

-1555 FDVSKIQEKLLDG
+1555 FDVSEIQNKLLDG
-1568 QTDVSTYYFDENDVF
+1568 QNAVTTYYFDENDVF
-1583 IGNVL
+1583 IGNIL
-1588 PNIFETTSQTI
+1588 PDIFETTSQTI
-1599 TITIENNSDLK
+1599 TITVENNSDLK

-1678 FIDENGGS
+1678 FIDENGDS
-1686 QTTSNLP
+1686 QTSSNLP
-1693 NPFNTKTQSVSV
+1693 NPFNTKTQAVSV

-1751 VTLHN
+1751 ITLHN
-1756 LTESQSLFSTNFIN
+1756 LTESQSLFSTNFTN
-1770 ETFEYYSDE
+1770 ETFEYYLDE
-1779 NLTQKINNPAAFY
+1779 NLTQKIDNPTSFY

-1798 EVWIKITNEN
+1798 EVWVKIISEN

-1846 AVCEDSNALSQD
+1846 SVCEDSDALNQD
-1858 GLSVFSSTVLQEIN
+1858 GLSVFSSSVLKEIN

-1883 DQNIRVTLHRN
+1883 DQNIKVTLHRN
-1894 STDGLTGDNPINLSE
+1894 SIDGLTGENPISLNE
-1909 KFTTS
+1909 DFTNS
-1914 TPYTQEI
+1914 TPNVQEI
-1921 WARVVNIDI
+1921 WARIVNIDI

-1964 SPLDFNS
+1964 NPLDLDS
-1971 QDGIYPFEVS
+1971 QDGVYPFDVS

-1988 NGQTDTTVTYFNEDG
+1988 MGQTDATVTYFNEDG
-2003 TQIKNFGPIFETASQ
+2003 TQIQNFGPVFETASQ
-2018 TITIRVEKNPSYPDI
+2018 TITIKVEREADNLNI
-2033 SNPDGLCYDETTL
+2033 LNPDGLCYDITTL
-2046 EFVVN
+2046 KFVVN

-2060 ITPHC
+2060 IAPHC
-2065 DGDDGGSDI
+2065 DGDDGLSDV
-2074 DGFDNFDTSEV
+2074 DGYDIFDTSEV
-2085 IDLLTTNPV
+2085 IDLLTTNPI
-2094 SGISQDLTNLNIEFT
+2094 SGISQDLTKLNIEFT

-2145 CIINEEIDFVV
+2145 CIINEEIDFIV
-2156 NSLPSFDIDDPT
+2156 NPLPSFDIDDEI
-2168 IVCLNPLPDNP
+2168 IVCLNPIPDNP

-2186 WKEGNDPTVYN
+2186 WNGANDPSIYN

-2202 VDLNGAQDTAYNET
+2202 VDLNGVDDTAYNET
-2216 TPTVKVDKGGVY
+2216 TETIKVDKGGVY
-2228 TVIVEDPITFC
+2228 TVIVEDAISFC

-2249 SEIANISL
+2249 SEMAKISL
-2257 DDITIEDL
+2257 DDITVDDL
-2265 TNDNTNTITI
+2265 KNDNTNTITI

-2300 VFESVK
+2300 VFESIK

-2330 QIDVSVVGYRK
+2330 QIDVSVIGYRK
-2341 YFTPNGDGVNETW
+2341 YFTPNGDGINETW

-2375 GKLLKQLD
+2375 GKLLKELD
-2383 PLSNGWDGTY
+2383 PLTNGWDGTY

-2419 SLVRGN
+2419 SL